1 MSRQFIDSDLVTWE
15 VHSSTGQFS
24 LPDDG
29 RLVFLCVTDRARR
42 PRSVRLEEDVVD
54 LEAALE
60 ELSEGEL
67 RALLARS
74 RELS

>member
-1 MSRQFIDSDLVTWE
+1 MNRQFIDKDLILWE

-29 RLVFLCVTDRARR
+29 RLVFLCVTDRERR
-42 PRSVRLEEDVVD
+42 PRSIPMEGDLVD
-54 LEAALE
+54 SAAAVESLTDA
-60 ELSEGEL
+60 EL
-67 RALLARS
+67 RELLERS